1 MPELSSGQK
10 GDFILPYTTLSAVIY
25 AAKTKKDILNIVKKL
40 WESNLIKAVILVL
53 VMLLTIK
60 ILNLLFSV
68 FKKKNKNS
76 LHANFIKSILQA
88 IIIIFFLI
96 QIGSLS
102 DAMAKFYSSIL
113 MSSSLIV
120 VVDILDDCVS
130 EIDRLDISGDRYT
143 VDHDLYTVTDIKRL
157 EKGQDKTVDD
167 IGKTFLKDKTKDNN
181 NQ

>member
-25 AAKTKKDILNIVKKL
+25 AAKSKKDILNIVKKL

-76 LHANFIKSILQA
+76 SRSDRRRKSL
-88 IIIIFFLI
+88 F
-96 QIGSLS
+96 
-102 DAMAKFYSSIL
+102 
-113 MSSSLIV
+113 
-120 VVDILDDCVS
+120 
-130 EIDRLDISGDRYT
+130 EISKST
-143 VDHDLYTVTDIKRL
+143 TS
-157 EKGQDKTVDD
+157 
-167 IGKTFLKDKTKDNN
+167 
-181 NQ
+181 